1 MGTIDL
7 PKSPNV
13 FHPEKPSAVGSRNSL
28 AQEYRDQQAEVN
40 QLLEEETNKVIH
52 HLTARLPK
60 DVLERLDVMGGMK
73 EKLYNYFNQNYQN
86 MFNRYMVTSEDEMV
100 KKVRNFID
108 KEETKVLAR
117 YTPKEIA
124 DLLDA
129 VGGADRFNTG
139 EIEKSMV
146 NMYGHLQG
154 HIQRGVN
161 ELETHTNTI
170 LRQKTD
176 TGAFVRGENAY
187 SIVKCAFKDNLLKP
201 KTVSDVKLS
210 VNILDSELISPIFHY
225 QVTVEYLI
233 KDILSKHLLD
243 SIDQTIET
251 IKDERVDSGVEEL
264 SDSEIIFSKIAQIPN
279 FTDDDVDNPKSKRY
293 TDVAKLILDK
303 IDGLRAEID
312 PESFD
317 QMNMRENI
325 KKIVDIENIR
335 NRGFNTAINSITSI
349 LDTSKM
355 GYQYIENLK
364 NARQVVIR
372 EYEDSDVANLPD
384 ERYQIVLRY
393 FDNAQLIEDRKA
405 YDVQIKSFETEI
417 QHLWDVLEV
426 IYQDS
431 KSSLKVTDFTDLA
444 KKNKS
449 KIKTRIKDKTGE
461 PLYEDIAK
469 VWDEIS
475 FVNVAETEVERSNR
489 TYLFE
494 KDRIRQ
500 KIILMRNRMK
510 SMYDYLYP
518 VERRIMED
526 RLAFLERE
534 YNRFEYMIN
543 PYHLNPGILLD
554 VDITSIKR
562 KKATL
567 DAMANVLNEF
577 LHGVSKGFQD
587 AAFAS
592 YSRRRSTVREDITQS
607 FSSST
612 DERPKSGESSSTS
625 TYLDLINSESEGAAD
640 TPKQAPKAIAA
651 PKRGQSTG
659 VKAAAS
665 TKNNGGSTRG
675 RPAAKAKAGASGR
688 GSSGRG
694 GGAAGRG
701 RGRPRGRDSG
711 LREV

>member
-1 MGTIDL
+1 MGSIDL

-40 QLLEEETNKVIH
+40 LLLEEETNKVIH
-52 HLTARLPK
+52 HLTAKLPK
-60 DVLERLDVMGGMK
+60 DVLERLDVMGSLK

-108 KEETKVLAR
+108 KEETKVLTR

-139 EIEKSMV
+139 EVEKSVV

-161 ELETHTNTI
+161 ELETHTNSI

-187 SIVKCAFKDNLLKP
+187 SIVKCAFKDNQVKP
-201 KTVSDVKLS
+201 KTVTDVKLS

-225 QVTVEYLI
+225 QVTVEYII
-233 KDILSKHLLD
+233 KDLVAKHIID
-243 SIDQTIET
+243 SIDKLIEQ
-251 IKDERVDSGVEEL
+251 IKDNRIDQGLEEL
-264 SDSEIIFSKIAQIPN
+264 SDGEIIFTKIGKVEN
-279 FTDDDVDNPKSKRY
+279 FTEDNTEEPKSKRY
-293 TDVAKLILDK
+293 TYIAKALMERISD
-303 IDGLRAEID
+303 LRAEID

-317 QMNMRENI
+317 ALNVRENI
-325 KKIVDIENIR
+325 KKIVDMENIR

-364 NARQVVIR
+364 NGREVIIR
-372 EYEDSDVANLPD
+372 EYEDTDTAHLPD
-384 ERYQIVLRY
+384 ERYAIKLRY

-405 YDVQIKSFETEI
+405 YDVQIKSFETEV

-426 IYQDS
+426 TYQGQ
-431 KSSLKVTDFTDLA
+431 KSFFKVNDFDDLS
-444 KKNKS
+444 KKNRS
-449 KIKTRIKDKTGE
+449 KIRKIIKDKTGE
-461 PLYEDIAK
+461 PEYEAIAK
-469 VWDEIS
+469 VWDELS
-475 FVNVAETEVERSNR
+475 FIKPAETEVEKSNR
-489 TYLFE
+489 TYLYE
-494 KDRIRQ
+494 KDRLRTRLIR
-500 KIILMRNRMK
+500 MRDRMSK
-510 SMYDYLYP
+510 MYDFLYP
-518 VERRIMED
+518 IERRIMEE
-526 RLAFLERE
+526 RLQWLEKE
-534 YNRFEYMIN
+534 YFRFDYMIN
-543 PYHLNPGILLD
+543 PYHLQPGILLD

-562 KKATL
+562 KKVTL
-567 DAMANVLNEF
+567 DAMGNVLNEF

-592 YSRRRSTVREDITQS
+592 FSRRRSTVREDINQS
-607 FSSST
+607 FSSVT
-612 DERPKSGESSSTS
+612 DEEPAVAS
-625 TYLDLINSESEGAAD
+625 A
-640 TPKQAPKAIAA
+640 APKPRAIAA
-651 PKRGQSTG
+651 PAPKKKPG
-659 VKAAAS
+659 VVDS
-665 TKNNGGSTRG
+665 
-675 RPAAKAKAGASGR
+675 KAKPRRSGGR
-688 GSSGRG
+688 GSQLS
-694 GGAAGRG
+694 
-701 RGRPRGRDSG
+701 
-711 LREV
+711 EV

>member
-1 MGTIDL
+1 MGAIDL

-40 QLLEEETNKVIH
+40 LLLEEETNKVIH

-86 MFNRYMVTSEDEMV
+86 MFNRYMVTTEDEMV
-100 KKVRNFID
+100 KKVRNFVD
-108 KEETKVLAR
+108 KEETKVLTR

-124 DLLDA
+124 EILDA
-129 VGGADRFNTG
+129 VGGADKFNTG
-139 EIEKSMV
+139 EIEKSVV

-161 ELETHTNTI
+161 ELETHTNSI

-187 SIVKCAFKDNLLKP
+187 SIVKCAFKDNQYKP
-201 KTVSDVKLS
+201 KTVTDVKLS

-233 KDILSKHLLD
+233 KDLIAKHIID
-243 SIDQTIET
+243 SIDKIIEQ
-251 IKDERVDSGVEEL
+251 IKDDRIDQGMEEL
-264 SDSEIIFSKIAQIPN
+264 SDSEIIFAKLGKVEN
-279 FTDDDVDNPKSKRY
+279 FTDDNLDEAKSKRY
-293 TDVAKLILDK
+293 SFMAKTLMDRLHD
-303 IDGLRAEID
+303 LRAEID
-312 PESFD
+312 PEAFD
-317 QMNMRENI
+317 ALNVRENI
-325 KKIVDIENIR
+325 KKIIDMENIR
-335 NRGFNTAINSITSI
+335 NRGFNTAINSITAI

-364 NARQVVIR
+364 NGREVVIR
-372 EYEDSDVANLPD
+372 EYEDTDPANLPD
-384 ERYQIVLRY
+384 ERYSVKMRY

-405 YDVQIKSFETEI
+405 YDVQLKSFETEV

-426 IYQDS
+426 IYQDKKPS
-431 KSSLKVTDFTDLA
+431 FRVTDFEDLA
-444 KKNKS
+444 KKS
-449 KIKTRIKDKTGE
+449 KNRIRKIIKDKSGE
-461 PLYEDIAK
+461 PLYEDISK

-475 FVNVAETEVERSNR
+475 YVKSAETEVEKSNR
-489 TYLFE
+489 TYIYE
-494 KDRIRQ
+494 KDRIRTRV
-500 KIILMRNRMK
+500 IRMRDRMK
-510 SMYDYLYP
+510 RMYDFLYP
-518 VERRIMED
+518 IERRVMEE
-526 RLAFLERE
+526 RLAWLERE
-534 YNRFEYMIN
+534 YFRFDYMIN
-543 PYHLNPGILLD
+543 PYHLQPGILLD

-592 YSRRRSTVREDITQS
+592 FSRRRSTVRADINQS
-607 FSSST
+607 FSSAAEEEEIAAVAPT
-612 DERPKSGESSSTS
+612 KPKV
-625 TYLDLINSESEGAAD
+625 
-640 TPKQAPKAIAA
+640 IAA
-651 PKRGQSTG
+651 PR
-659 VKAAAS
+659 AAS
-665 TKNNGGSTRG
+665 GSGKKGVVDSKRKKPSRGGS
-675 RPAAKAKAGASGR
+675 
-688 GSSGRG
+688 
-694 GGAAGRG
+694 
-701 RGRPRGRDSG
+701 G
-711 LREV
+711 LTEL